1 MSWKRGIRWCGV
13 AFAFACLA
21 SCQVKRPG
29 DVLSDEQM
37 EAVLY
42 DYHVAK
48 ALSDQ
53 LSYTE
58 NYKRVLYIESVFR
71 KHGITEAQFDTSL
84 VWFSRH
90 PEAFGTV
97 YEKVNARLK
106 AAKDQV
112 EDLIALRDNKPKESQ
127 PGDSID
133 VWAWEPVYRLTGMP
147 YDNRVWF
154 ELPSDPNFM
163 ERDTLRWNVRFHFIG
178 GDTAAVRDSLYA
190 PVMGMQV
197 HYAKDTLLY
206 DIRPILRSGWE
217 SLSVSADTLGQIE
230 KVSGFIYYPRQ
241 SSGRILLA
249 DSVSLMRYHAR
260 TDTTQIGVD
269 TAAVAAK
276 KPVASR
282 TLQSSAATRLKANP

>member
-1 MSWKRGIRWCGV
+1 M

-29 DVLSDEQM
+29 EVLSDEKM
-37 EAVLY
+37 EVVLY

-48 ALSDQ
+48 ALGEQ
-53 LSYTE
+53 LPYNE

-71 KHGITEAQFDTSL
+71 KHGITEAQFDTSM

-90 PEAFGTV
+90 PEAFRTV

-133 VWAWEPVYRLTGMP
+133 VWAWEPVYHLTGMP
-147 YDNRVWF
+147 HDNRVLF

-163 ERDTLRWNVRFHFIG
+163 ERDTLRWNVRFNFIG
-178 GDTAAVRDSLYA
+178 GGAEHSRDTLYA
-190 PVMGMQV
+190 PVMGLQV
-197 HYAKDTLLY
+197 VYAKDTLLY
-206 DIRPILRSGWE
+206 ALRPVLQPGWE
-217 SLSVSADTLGQIE
+217 SLSVSADTMGQIE

-241 SSGRILLA
+241 ASGRILLA
-249 DSVSLMRYHAR
+249 DSVSLMRYHAKG
-260 TDTTQIGVD
+260 DTIQVVD
-269 TAAVAAK
+269 SVQQK
-276 KPVASR
+276 QPVVSR
-282 TLQSSAATRLKANP
+282 TLHTRSSARLKVNP

>member
-29 DVLSDEQM
+29 EVLSDEKM
-37 EAVLY
+37 EVVLY

-48 ALSDQ
+48 ALGEQ
-53 LSYTE
+53 LPYNE

-71 KHGITEAQFDTSL
+71 KHGITEAQFDTSM

-90 PEAFGTV
+90 PEAFRTV

-133 VWAWEPVYRLTGMP
+133 VWAWEPVYHLTGMP
-147 YDNRVWF
+147 HDNRVLF

-163 ERDTLRWNVRFHFIG
+163 ERDTLRWNVRFNFIG
-178 GDTAAVRDSLYA
+178 GGAEHSRDTLYA
-190 PVMGMQV
+190 PVMGLQV
-197 HYAKDTLLY
+197 VYAKDTLLY
-206 DIRPILRSGWE
+206 ALRPVLQPGWE
-217 SLSVSADTLGQIE
+217 SLSVSADTMGQIE

-241 SSGRILLA
+241 ASGRILLA
-249 DSVSLMRYHAR
+249 DSVSLMRYHAKG
-260 TDTTQIGVD
+260 DTIQVVD
-269 TAAVAAK
+269 SVQQK
-276 KPVASR
+276 QPVVSR
-282 TLQSSAATRLKANP
+282 TLHTRSSARLKVNP

>member
-1 MSWKRGIRWCGV
+1 MSWKKGIRWCGV

-29 DVLSDEQM
+29 DVLSDEKM
-37 EAVLY
+37 EVVLY

-48 ALSDQ
+48 ALGEQ
-53 LSYTE
+53 LPYNE

-71 KHGITEAQFDTSL
+71 KHGITEAQFDTSM

-90 PEAFGTV
+90 PEAFRTV

-133 VWAWEPVYRLTGMP
+133 VWAWEPVYHLTGMP
-147 YDNRVWF
+147 HDNRVLF

-163 ERDTLRWNVRFHFIG
+163 ERDTLRWNVRFNFIG
-178 GDTAAVRDSLYA
+178 GGAEHSRDTLYA
-190 PVMGMQV
+190 PVMGLQV
-197 HYAKDTLLY
+197 VYAKDTLLY
-206 DIRPILRSGWE
+206 ALRPVLQPGWE
-217 SLSVSADTLGQIE
+217 SLSVSADTMGQIE

-241 SSGRILLA
+241 ASGRILLA
-249 DSVSLMRYHAR
+249 DSVSLMRYHAKG
-260 TDTTQIGVD
+260 DTIQVVD
-269 TAAVAAK
+269 SVQQK
-276 KPVASR
+276 QPVVSR
-282 TLQSSAATRLKANP
+282 TLHTRSSARLKVNP

>member
-1 MSWKRGIRWCGV
+1 MSWKKGIRWCGV

-29 DVLSDEQM
+29 EVLSDEKM
-37 EAVLY
+37 EVVLY

-48 ALSDQ
+48 ALGEQ
-53 LSYTE
+53 LPYNE

-71 KHGITEAQFDTSL
+71 KHGITEAQFDTSM

-90 PEAFGTV
+90 PEAFRTV

-133 VWAWEPVYRLTGMP
+133 VWAWEPVYHLTGMP
-147 YDNRVWF
+147 HDNRVLF

-163 ERDTLRWNVRFHFIG
+163 ERDTLRWNVRFNFIG
-178 GDTAAVRDSLYA
+178 GGAEHSRDTLYA
-190 PVMGMQV
+190 PVMGLQV
-197 HYAKDTLLY
+197 VYAKDTLLY
-206 DIRPILRSGWE
+206 ALRPVLQPGWE
-217 SLSVSADTLGQIE
+217 SLSVSADTMGQIE

-241 SSGRILLA
+241 ASGRILLA
-249 DSVSLMRYHAR
+249 DSVSLMRYHAKG
-260 TDTTQIGVD
+260 DTIQVVD
-269 TAAVAAK
+269 SVQQK
-276 KPVASR
+276 QPVVSR
-282 TLQSSAATRLKANP
+282 TLHTRSSARLKVNP

>member
-1 MSWKRGIRWCGV
+1 MSWKKGIRWCGV

-29 DVLSDEQM
+29 EVLSDEKM
-37 EAVLY
+37 EVVLY

-48 ALSDQ
+48 ALGEQ
-53 LSYTE
+53 LPYNE

-71 KHGITEAQFDTSL
+71 KHGITEAQFDTSM

-90 PEAFGTV
+90 PEAFRTV

-133 VWAWEPVYRLTGMP
+133 VWAWEPVYHLTGMP
-147 YDNRVWF
+147 HDNRVLF

-163 ERDTLRWNVRFHFIG
+163 ERDTLRWNVRFNFIG
-178 GDTAAVRDSLYA
+178 GGAEHSRDTLYA
-190 PVMGMQV
+190 PVMGLQV
-197 HYAKDTLLY
+197 VYAKDTLLY
-206 DIRPILRSGWE
+206 ALRPVLQLGWE
-217 SLSVSADTLGQIE
+217 SLSVSADTMGQIE

-241 SSGRILLA
+241 ASGRILLA
-249 DSVSLMRYHAR
+249 DSVSLMRYHAKG
-260 TDTTQIGVD
+260 DTIQVVD
-269 TAAVAAK
+269 SVQQK
-276 KPVASR
+276 QPVVSR
-282 TLQSSAATRLKANP
+282 TLHTRSSARLKVNP

>member
-1 MSWKRGIRWCGV
+1 MSWKKGIRWCGV

-29 DVLSDEQM
+29 EVLSDEKM
-37 EAVLY
+37 EVVLY

-48 ALSDQ
+48 ALGEQ
-53 LSYTE
+53 LPYNE

-71 KHGITEAQFDTSL
+71 KHGITEAQFDTSM

-90 PEAFGTV
+90 PEAFRTV

-133 VWAWEPVYRLTGMP
+133 VWAWEPVYHLTGMP
-147 YDNRVWF
+147 HDNRVLF

-163 ERDTLRWNVRFHFIG
+163 ERDTLRWNVRFNFIG
-178 GDTAAVRDSLYA
+178 GGAEHSRDTLYA
-190 PVMGMQV
+190 PVMGLQV
-197 HYAKDTLLY
+197 VYAKDTLLY
-206 DIRPILRSGWE
+206 ALRPVLQPGWE
-217 SLSVSADTLGQIE
+217 SLSVSADTMGQIE

-241 SSGRILLA
+241 ASGRILLA
-249 DSVSLMRYHAR
+249 DSVSLMRYHVKG
-260 TDTTQIGVD
+260 DTIQVVD
-269 TAAVAAK
+269 SVPQK
-276 KPVASR
+276 QSVVSR
-282 TLQSSAATRLKANP
+282 TLHTRSSARLKVNP

>member
-1 MSWKRGIRWCGV
+1 MSWKKGIRWCGV

-29 DVLSDEQM
+29 EVLSDEKM
-37 EAVLY
+37 EVVLY

-48 ALSDQ
+48 ALGEQ
-53 LSYTE
+53 LPYNE

-71 KHGITEAQFDTSL
+71 KHGITEAQFDTSM

-90 PEAFGTV
+90 PEAFRTV

-133 VWAWEPVYRLTGMP
+133 VWAWEPVYHLTGMP
-147 YDNRVWF
+147 HDNRVLF

-163 ERDTLRWNVRFHFIG
+163 ERDTLRWNVRFNFIG
-178 GDTAAVRDSLYA
+178 GGAEHSRDTLYA
-190 PVMGMQV
+190 PVMGLQV
-197 HYAKDTLLY
+197 VYAKDTLLY
-206 DIRPILRSGWE
+206 ALRPVLQPGWE
-217 SLSVSADTLGQIE
+217 SLSVSADTMGQIE

-241 SSGRILLA
+241 ASGRILLA
-249 DSVSLMRYHAR
+249 DSVSLVRYHAKG
-260 TDTTQIGVD
+260 DTIQVVD
-269 TAAVAAK
+269 SVQQK
-276 KPVASR
+276 QPLVSR
-282 TLQSSAATRLKANP
+282 TLHTRSSARLKVNP